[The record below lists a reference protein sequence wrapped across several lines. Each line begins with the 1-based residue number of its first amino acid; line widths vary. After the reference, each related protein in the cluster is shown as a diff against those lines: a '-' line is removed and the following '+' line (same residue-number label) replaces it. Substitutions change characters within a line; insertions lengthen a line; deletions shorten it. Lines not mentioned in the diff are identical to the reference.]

1 VPSQTLDN
9 LTQLKEQLDA
19 AERMLVRAE
28 ARLEQAE
35 QAVVESRAA
44 LQRLG
49 LDPDKDLDA
58 QLHTL
63 RQRAVDAAAKAEA
76 LLSELAK
83 ELA

>member
-1 VPSQTLDN
+1 MPSQTLDN
-9 LTQLKEQLDA
+9 LTLLKEQLDA

-58 QLHTL
+58 QLHAL
-63 RQRAVDAAAKAEA
+63 RQRAVDATAKAEA